1 LSRGTSLHTAEARPQ
16 GDVDGRN
23 CVHELPTLCEA
34 HGIAL
39 NATLTDMLHEH
50 FSHRTERRGC
60 GFTQATR
67 HLAALVNRP
76 RSESADA
83 IELLFPEWARARG
96 YGTVTL
102 GRAEGAQ
109 LVERREDA
117 ALLRRTLLALMPQLE
132 RDESRI
138 LAGIMADL
146 VSPAQVPPSA
156 HALPAYLGELKVGTC
171 PLAEKYFLEISDGF
185 VRRKGR
191 VNVLISAAG
200 EPLLIEKLNLGD
212 NHSCI
217 SLVELVLHGV
227 RLPPGCLFG
236 VMREDG
242 IESRATRTL
251 PGSVISIE
259 RCTGFRLLRLTT
271 LAVAPEH
278 RARAFTSHF
287 QSQVSAGL
295 YAPGQVTIEQ
305 VRRVAEE
312 QL

>member
-1 LSRGTSLHTAEARPQ
+1 LSRGSSRQAAEARAQ

-76 RSESADA
+76 RSDSADA
-83 IELLFPEWARARG
+83 IELLFPEWARAHG
-96 YGTVTL
+96 YGTVSL
-102 GRAEGAQ
+102 GRAEAEGLAD
-109 LVERREDA
+109 RREDGA
-117 ALLRRTLLALMPQLE
+117 WLRRTLEALVPQLE
-132 RDESRI
+132 REESSM
-138 LAGIMADL
+138 LVGIMADL
-146 VSPAQVPPSA
+146 VSPTQASPGS
-156 HALPAYLGELKVGTC
+156 HELPAYLGELKVGTC

-191 VNVLISAAG
+191 VNVLVSAAG

-227 RLPPGCLFG
+227 RLPAGCLFG
-236 VMREDG
+236 VMREDDV
-242 IESRATRTL
+242 EARATRSL
-251 PGSVISIE
+251 PGSVIPIE
-259 RCTGFRLLRLTT
+259 RCAGFRFLRLTT
-271 LAVAPEH
+271 LAVAPQH

-295 YAPGQVTIEQ
+295 YAPGLVTIEQ
-305 VRRVAEE
+305 VRRVAQE

>member
-1 LSRGTSLHTAEARPQ
+1 MSHAAEAEPQ
-16 GDVDGRN
+16 ADVEGRT

-67 HLAALVNRP
+67 HLAVLVNRP
-76 RSESADA
+76 QSENKDA
-83 IELLFPEWARARG
+83 IEKLFPSWKGESAASLQRALHR
-96 YGTVTL
+96 
-102 GRAEGAQ
+102 
-109 LVERREDA
+109 
-117 ALLRRTLLALMPQLE
+117 LLPLLE
-132 RDESRI
+132 REESRI

-146 VSPAQVPPSA
+146 VSPTP
-156 HALPAYLGELKVGTC
+156 ALPGEPQLPATFEELKVGTC

-191 VNVLISAAG
+191 VNILVSTGG
-200 EPLLIEKLNLGD
+200 EPLLIEKVNLGD
-212 NHSCI
+212 NNSCI
-217 SLVELVLHGV
+217 SLVELVLNGV
-227 RLPPGCLFG
+227 RLPAGCLFG
-236 VMREDG
+236 VLREDG
-242 IESRATRTL
+242 IEQRATRKL
-251 PGSVISIE
+251 PGGVISIE
-259 RCTGFRLLRLTT
+259 RCTGFRFLRLTT

-278 RARAFTSHF
+278 RARAFTSHY

-295 YAPGQVTIEQ
+295 YAPGQATIEQ
-305 VRRVAEE
+305 VRRVAQE